1 MNIVICY
8 DGTKPAKTAIEAGI
22 QMCRAFN
29 AKAHIV
35 ISVVIDESQNE
46 KYEFTEDDSSKEHK
60 TINKAKTILNQAS
73 TLMEKAQ
80 VPWKTHLLNRGLTPG
95 EDFVSFAKEINAD
108 FIIIG
113 IRQRSKLGKL
123 LTGSTA
129 QHTILKA
136 HCPVL
141 TISPKT
147 QTNTKETP
155 VT

>member
-1 MNIVICY
+1 MNIMICY
-8 DGTKPAKTAIEAGI
+8 DGTKPAKAAIDAGI

-35 ISVVIDESQNE
+35 ISVIVDGSE
-46 KYEFTEDDSSKEHK
+46 KYEFTDDDFSKEHK
-60 TINKAKTILNQAS
+60 IIDGAKKVLNQAS
-73 TLMEKAQ
+73 DLMEKAQ
-80 VPWKTHLLNRGLTPG
+80 IFWKTHLLNRGLTPG

-129 QHTILKA
+129 QYAILKA
-136 HCPVL
+136 LCPVL
-141 TISPKT
+141 TIPPKA
-147 QTNTKETP
+147 QTDTKERLL
-155 VT
+155 

>member
-8 DGTKPAKTAIEAGI
+8 DGTKPAKAAIKAGI
-22 QMCRAFN
+22 QMCKAFK

-35 ISVVIDESQNE
+35 ISVIVDGSER
-46 KYEFTEDDSSKEHK
+46 YEFIDDDSSKEHK
-60 TINKAKTILNQAS
+60 TINSAKKVLNQA
-73 TLMEKAQ
+73 TNFMENAQ

-113 IRQRSKLGKL
+113 VRQRSKVGKL

-129 QHTILKA
+129 QYTILKA
-136 HCPVL
+136 LCPVL
-141 TISPKT
+141 TIPPKA
-147 QTNTKETP
+147 QVDTKETFAI
-155 VT
+155 